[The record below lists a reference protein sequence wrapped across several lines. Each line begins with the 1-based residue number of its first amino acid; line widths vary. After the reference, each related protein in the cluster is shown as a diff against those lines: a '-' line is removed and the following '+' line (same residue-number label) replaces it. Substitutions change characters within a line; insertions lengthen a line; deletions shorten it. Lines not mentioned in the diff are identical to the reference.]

1 NERVRLS
8 AIVAEMVLRDRLAMT
23 GEIIS
28 EDSCH
33 LSNEFEWQ
41 RRLASLASRGIT
53 AEDLADWASIMSA
66 NDGDTKLQRFIAS
79 DRPKPTFLLLALVGK
94 DNAIHDT
101 TNILAL
107 LDYVD
112 KTYIKNKPTQRF
124 GKSTFLLGH
133 HNFLIFVSRLAWQC
147 LRRWPSGLV
156 SVSHLVVSYIES
168 LAYPSQPE
176 KLAPA
181 RCLVFN
187 EAIRILSWPAIG
199 GPMKHMQFNWEA
211 QKVLLSLSLN
221 TQPPLILNRASY
233 RSMRKVLVA
242 LPKTLED
249 MRAAQR
255 GGKTWPPFRQAWDGT
270 DEQRQPEEDISR
282 SILAGILMKEAGY
295 APESVDNVLTTLGG
309 GAPGEPPTIQTRSL
323 VPRWETNYRA
333 VYLEWAAHLKT
344 ARNAREAWQIFQQ
357 PPQPKLKPNAQVYAA
372 MFEKLFA
379 RPADVSP
386 AIVPGNVKETFPV
399 HNVNLTPFEIA
410 RLEPPSS
417 LELYDMMLNQGIKPD
432 DDCLALLL
440 RNARSREMGMQFFR
454 ASHYEPLARALLEPT
469 TDEES
474 CELLRK
480 IPLKIFNAW
489 IFKLCETNPN
499 PVSKKSHR
507 HDHRLDYSYCHIS
520 EAIQLTIKYQNLDGF
535 LGRFEKAPWYTILG
549 HLASTKNIFSAAG
562 ESRNNLETLET
573 FMRIFRRLR
582 AQEGDNDTLFK
593 LLCRMT
599 QKTMRMSLFCNQRH
613 HDIFSREFKTELSQ
627 AHKTM
632 IDCFTD
638 LTKPIQQRDGAWT
651 LRYTITGGNVYCYM
665 QALGAFGN
673 GEEMVK
679 LMDWIIDSW
688 DQPHMLEQA
697 KSQHTLDWQYMIK
710 TFSYFLGMSSMV
722 EAKELER
729 LQNKL
734 AERQHSRLEGLSQQG
749 SCSWFFPASSHGQEG
764 VEMDI
769 TMATIWKKL
778 GRGLECLPSS
788 TLVTP
793 KSRYQGFE
801 PQHPLVPER
810 VALADL
816 LRCFKNQD
824 RLAGRAYIELELD
837 NFSFYINSACYPF
850 EMRPL
855 HHLATKAAHDTYY
868 FDGIL
873 SFGNVRHYVS
883 KVEVSELPIGNYGG
897 EHDTVQ
903 DQIWVRSRSNSK
915 QEIYYRLKKP
925 SAEYTRFH
933 EPFLWIADLAKHVV
947 DFCSSMIED
956 GLQVSLDSFKESF
969 IRWLLRTHSKSPS
982 FQKWRLQHPSD
993 NFSRQM
999 IGSIKPGDT
1008 ISTPRDGDSTDTK
1021 WAKMQSKGSI
1031 DDNRWFGLVQKVHI
1045 NEKTDLRSFD
1055 VTWFYRPSETP
1066 CCMMKYPWHNELF
1079 LSDHCTCEEGRVSR
1093 VHEHEVLATHA
1104 VDWFGRSDSSKGE
1117 FFVRQ
1122 TYMVENRRW
1131 VSLQESHL
1139 TCSHSYDKFGYN
1151 TGDTILAALSPSD
1164 DFAEAYEVVK
1174 IFRQGAN
1181 RSLRLRRLLRRS
1193 LADPGAT
1200 NAAPNEL
1207 VYTDQLLVVNTDKIT
1222 ITGKCAIRFF
1232 RSEEPIPSPFNRGG
1246 TGNLF
1251 FITHRLDTAAKLP
1264 TCVPFSSDGFPPCFR
1279 QGFDPSR
1286 TDFQKLR
1293 GLDLYC
1299 GSGNFGRGL
1308 EDGGAVDMCWANDI
1322 SPYAI
1327 HTYMANARAA
1337 TRPFLGSVDGLLGQ
1351 ALQGKFADNVPRPG
1365 EVDFISGGTPCP
1377 GFSLLTVDKTTLSQ
1391 LKNQS
1396 LVASFAAFV
1405 DFYRPKY
1412 GVLENVTSIVQADHN
1427 RTEDMLSQLFCAIV
1441 GLGYQAQLIM
1451 GDAWSY
1457 GAPQSRSRVFLYFAA
1472 PGLRLPEAPR
1482 PSHSHF
1488 PTVKS
1493 RGLGKLCNQEPF
1505 VRRSF
1510 SPTPFKYVSAG
1521 EGTAD
1526 LPFIG
1531 DAKADSCVGF
1541 PDHRL
1546 AVGITSRIR
1555 QQITAIPIHPHGMNF
1570 AKAWNLGKGTMT
1582 RGERELFPPEGSH
1595 RTKPISHGWGR
1606 ICPGDT
1612 FPTVTTRSQPTD
1624 ARCGRIHWHEDRPLT
1639 IMEVRRAQGFLDHE
1653 VLIGN
1658 TTEQW
1663 RQVGNSVARQMAVA
1677 IGLQFREAWLGSLY
1691 DGAGSRNVDKAP
1703 AGLTGHS
1710 PETKLGHGACYG
1722 AECTSSSGS
1731 PSPSES
1737 GTGARCETTPA
1748 TTMSD
1753 STEACA
1759 TPKVVGGRRKRLLSQ
1774 AAKTPYQ
1781 SKLARIGASFYDRI
1795 YF

>member
-1 NERVRLS
+1 
-8 AIVAEMVLRDRLAMT
+8 MT
-23 GEIIS
+23 PCEIP
-28 EDSCH
+28 
-33 LSNEFEWQ
+33 LKWGQ
-41 RRLASLASRGIT
+41 PGG
-53 AEDLADWASIMSA
+53 MSA
-66 NDGDTKLQRFIAS
+66 DRSCWLQLEADETLHRESRDGS
-79 DRPKPTFLLLALVGK
+79 
-94 DNAIHDT
+94 
-101 TNILAL
+101 
-107 LDYVD
+107 
-112 KTYIKNKPTQRF
+112 
-124 GKSTFLLGH
+124 
-133 HNFLIFVSRLAWQC
+133 
-147 LRRWPSGLV
+147 V
-156 SVSHLVVSYIES
+156 SVTSS
-168 LAYPSQPE
+168 
-176 KLAPA
+176 
-181 RCLVFN
+181 
-187 EAIRILSWPAIG
+187 
-199 GPMKHMQFNWEA
+199 
-211 QKVLLSLSLN
+211 LSLS
-221 TQPPLILNRASY
+221 
-233 RSMRKVLVA
+233 
-242 LPKTLED
+242 
-249 MRAAQR
+249 
-255 GGKTWPPFRQAWDGT
+255 
-270 DEQRQPEEDISR
+270 
-282 SILAGILMKEAGY
+282 
-295 APESVDNVLTTLGG
+295 
-309 GAPGEPPTIQTRSL
+309 
-323 VPRWETNYRA
+323 
-333 VYLEWAAHLKT
+333 
-344 ARNAREAWQIFQQ
+344 
-357 PPQPKLKPNAQVYAA
+357 PPQPPSLDGQ
-372 MFEKLFA
+372 
-379 RPADVSP
+379 DS
-386 AIVPGNVKETFPV
+386 ETFQ
-399 HNVNLTPFEIA
+399 N
-410 RLEPPSS
+410 
-417 LELYDMMLNQGIKPD
+417 
-432 DDCLALLL
+432 
-440 RNARSREMGMQFFR
+440 R
-454 ASHYEPLARALLEPT
+454 A
-469 TDEES
+469 
-474 CELLRK
+474 
-480 IPLKIFNAW
+480 NAW
-489 IFKLCETNPN
+489 EEYI
-499 PVSKKSHR
+499 
-507 HDHRLDYSYCHIS
+507 
-520 EAIQLTIKYQNLDGF
+520 
-535 LGRFEKAPWYTILG
+535 
-549 HLASTKNIFSAAG
+549 
-562 ESRNNLETLET
+562 
-573 FMRIFRRLR
+573 
-582 AQEGDNDTLFK
+582 
-593 LLCRMT
+593 
-599 QKTMRMSLFCNQRH
+599 
-613 HDIFSREFKTELSQ
+613 
-627 AHKTM
+627 
-632 IDCFTD
+632 
-638 LTKPIQQRDGAWT
+638 PIQSRKAQR
-651 LRYTITGGNVYCYM
+651 ISV
-665 QALGAFGN
+665 
-673 GEEMVK
+673 
-679 LMDWIIDSW
+679 S
-688 DQPHMLEQA
+688 
-697 KSQHTLDWQYMIK
+697 
-710 TFSYFLGMSSMV
+710 
-722 EAKELER
+722 
-729 LQNKL
+729 
-734 AERQHSRLEGLSQQG
+734 
-749 SCSWFFPASSHGQEG
+749 
-764 VEMDI
+764 
-769 TMATIWKKL
+769 
-778 GRGLECLPSS
+778 LPSS

-801 PQHPLVPER
+801 PQLPLVPER
-810 VALADL
+810 VALASL

-824 RLAGRAYIELELD
+824 RLADRDYIDFELD
-837 NFSFYINSACYPF
+837 NFSFYVNSACYPF

-855 HHLATKAAHDTYY
+855 QHLATKPAHDTYY

-883 KVEVSELPIGNYGG
+883 KVEVSELPIGNYGV
-897 EHDTVQ
+897 EHDTVK
-903 DQIWVRSRSNSK
+903 DQIWVRSRFNSK

-956 GLQVSLDSFKESF
+956 GLQVSLDSFKELF

-993 NFSRQM
+993 NFCSSVVTNIDFVWKETHGVLQPEEASSLQLFKETKQLTQYCEEQVPLAPRIVEGEFSAPPTIVTPYIKDCFGHMIIGKMLRLAGEGFSGSVESTKPPGTPTPNQQLGGKRIEAVAKAIPSKRTSSQAQDPRLGARQM
-999 IGSIKPGDT
+999 IESIKPGDT

-1031 DDNRWFGLVQKVHI
+1031 DDNRWFGLVQKAHI
-1045 NEKTDLRSFD
+1045 NETTGLRSFD

-1104 VDWFGRSDSSKGE
+1104 VDWFGNPDSSKGE

-1131 VSLQESHL
+1131 ISLQESHL
-1139 TCSHSYDKFGYN
+1139 TCSHSRDRFGYK

-1181 RSLRLRRLLRRS
+1181 RFLRLRRLLRRS
-1193 LADPGAT
+1193 LADPGAA

-1207 VYTDQLLVVNTDKIT
+1207 LYTDQLLVVNTDKIT

-1232 RSEEPIPSPFNRGG
+1232 RSEEPIPSPYNRGG

-1286 TDFQKLR
+1286 ADFQKLR

-1308 EDGGAVDMCWANDI
+1308 EDGGAVDMCWANDL

-1327 HTYMANARAA
+1327 HTYMANARAT

-1365 EVDFISGGTPCP
+1365 DVDFISGGTPCP
-1377 GFSLLTVDKTTLSQ
+1377 GFSLLTADKTTLAQ

-1412 GVLENVTSIVQADHN
+1412 GVLENVTTIVQADHN
-1427 RTEDMLSQLFCAIV
+1427 RTEDILSQLFCAIV

-1472 PGLRLPEAPR
+1472 PGLRLPEAPM

-1510 SPTPFKYVSAG
+1510 SPTPFKYVSVG

-1531 DAKADSCVGF
+1531 DAKADSCVAF

-1555 QQITAIPIHPHGMNF
+1555 HQITVIPIHPHGMNF

-1582 RGERELFPPEGSH
+1582 RGERELFPPEGSY
-1595 RTKPISHGWGR
+1595 RTKPTSHGWGR
-1606 ICPGDT
+1606 IRPGDT
-1612 FPTVTTRSQPTD
+1612 FPTVTTQSQPTD
-1624 ARCGRIHWHEDRPLT
+1624 ARCGCIHWNEDRPLT

-1653 VLIGN
+1653 VLIGS

-1691 DGAGSRNVDKAP
+1691 DGAGSRSVDKTA

-1710 PETKLGHGACYG
+1710 PETKLGHGACHG

-1731 PSPSES
+1731 PSPSPSPSES
-1737 GTGARCETTPA
+1737 GAGARCETTPA
-1748 TTMSD
+1748 TAMTD
-1753 STEACA
+1753 SAEACA
-1759 TPKVVGGRRKRLLSQ
+1759 TPKVVVGVGRKRLLSQ
-1774 AAKTPYQ
+1774 TAKTSYQ
-1781 SKLARIGASFYDRI
+1781 SKLARIGAPLYDRI
-1795 YF
+1795 HF